1 MLLPNWE
8 IFCLSYACSVQSFGA
23 SSVMVSFSAA
33 AMANLCLLRQ
43 VLFCSIS
50 GDIFPKATEQQR
62 AELGLQHT
70 TSAKDA
76 HLQRLLPAILPSI
89 APPEAAIHNA
99 AANNEAELLD
109 ACKYGL
115 FLNAS

>member
-1 MLLPNWE
+1 M
-8 IFCLSYACSVQSFGA
+8 
-23 SSVMVSFSAA
+23 
-33 AMANLCLLRQ
+33 
-43 VLFCSIS
+43 FCSIS
-50 GDIFPKATEQQR
+50 GDIFPKAAEQQR

-76 HLQRLLPAILPSI
+76 HLQRMLPAILPCI
-89 APPEAAIHNA
+89 APPDAALHRA

-115 FLNAS
+115 MPLFSKCIFFKLYAAHSHRLPERSEYLVLRKIANS